1 MPVVN
6 LEVLPPFS
14 VVFFKRQSFSTSVS
28 FKMGMDMTM
37 YTNRK
42 MLYVFII
49 CFTCRV
55 LADDNWPIPYKYVNL
70 VNYIIRNDIG
80 TEA

>member
-1 MPVVN
+1 
-6 LEVLPPFS
+6 
-14 VVFFKRQSFSTSVS
+14 
-28 FKMGMDMTM
+28 MTM

-42 MLYVFII
+42 ILYVFII
-49 CFTCRV
+49 CFTCKV